1 MTTFRYLSLVPFL
14 IIAACGDNAAPPG
27 GGSSSGGSSSSSSGN
42 VPQDGGADVIPAAS
56 ISLAIADATVIQGSA
71 VELTLELTRGASV
84 TGDVGVKFATLP
96 LGLGLPVGDL
106 VFKAGQSTLK
116 VQLSAGID
124 GKQGDAKL
132 SATATT
138 LDGAT
143 SSKKDFTVLVRGA
156 PGTLDKT
163 FGVDGILTLP
173 GAGLLIQMAVRPDGS
188 AFVGGKGVSEF
199 QTVIRIASNGTVDLA
214 FGNQGAAQGEPVENS
229 LGNRLFARGDGS
241 TVISGYA
248 PNGTAVRARRFSS
261 TGSVDSTF
269 IATDDGGDVVKA
281 TSAAETAQFLYLGR
295 SVGAATTIVS
305 RFSLS
310 GVADAAYHRI
320 TVPTLMEA
328 MTTGTDGLVAMCG
341 ETNNVIDLVRL
352 DAAGAVGATA
362 HPFAP
367 STYRRCT
374 GIMPRKGG
382 GVVAAIQTADNPS
395 FTSPTVGL
403 VATDAAF
410 QAVGAGFGTNGYV
423 YSDPGAIF
431 SLAED
436 DTGRILVDI
445 GPSGGTPTGV
455 LRYSAAGIL
464 DTSFG
469 QSGRCAPPADHVFL
483 AAAVLPNGRILASGA
498 KVSAGLAPRLFRIWN

>member
-1 MTTFRYLSLVPFL
+1 MKAFRYLSLVPFL
-14 IIAACGDNAAPPG
+14 ALAACGDNAAPPG
-27 GGSSSGGSSSSSSGN
+27 NGSSSGGSSSSSSGS

-56 ISLAIADATVIQGSA
+56 ISLAIADATVIQGGT
-71 VELTLELTRGASV
+71 VDLTLELTRGASV
-84 TGDVGVKFATLP
+84 TGDVTVKFATLP

-138 LDGAT
+138 TDGTA

-188 AFVGGKGVSEF
+188 AFVAGKGVSEF
-199 QTVIRIASNGTVDLA
+199 QTVIRIASNGAVDLA
-214 FGNQGAAQGEPVENS
+214 FGNQGAAQGDTVEMGLS
-229 LGNRLFARGDGS
+229 DRLFARSDGS
-241 TVISGYA
+241 TVVSGHGRS
-248 PNGTAVRARRFSS
+248 GTAVRARRFTS
-261 TGSVDSTF
+261 TGSPDLTF
-269 IATDDGGDVVKA
+269 MATDDGGDVVKA

-320 TVPTLMEA
+320 TVPTALEA

-352 DAAGAVGATA
+352 DAAGAIGATA

-374 GIMPRKGG
+374 SIMPRKGG
-382 GVVAAIQTADNPS
+382 GVVAAVQTADNPS
-395 FTSPTVGL
+395 FTGATAGL
-403 VATDAAF
+403 VATDATF
-410 QAVGAGFGTNGYV
+410 QVMGAGFGTNGYV
-423 YSDPGAIF
+423 YSDPGAVF

-436 DTGRILVDI
+436 DSGRILVDVGPI
-445 GPSGGTPTGV
+445 GGVPGGI
-455 LRYSAAGIL
+455 LRYSAAGAL

-469 QSGRCAPPADHVFL
+469 QSGRCVPPADHAFV
-483 AAAVLPNGRILASGA
+483 AAAVLPNGRILASGI
-498 KVSAGLAPRLFRIWN
+498 KLSAGLAPRLFRIWN